1 MVLLAGLP
9 TWSIVLIVISVI
21 LIIACIALYFFG
33 KNAEKK
39 QAEQQKQMD
48 AAAQTVSMLI
58 IDKKRLKI
66 IDAGLPQMVID
77 QVPKIMRR
85 QKMPIVKAKV
95 GPKIMTL
102 ICDEKI
108 FDLVPVKKEV
118 KATVSGIYITNVKG
132 VRGPLEAPVTKKSF
146 SQKMRAKLVSAQEN
160 LQKESATEKEAS
172 KKSKKK

>member
-21 LIIACIALYFFG
+21 VLVACIALYFFG
-33 KNAEKK
+33 KKAEKK
-39 QAEQQKQMD
+39 QAEQQKQME

-66 IDAGLPQMVID
+66 MDAGLPQIVVD
-77 QVPKIMRR
+77 QVPKLMRR

-95 GPKIMTL
+95 GPKVMTL

-132 VRGPLEAPVTKKSF
+132 VRGPLAAPEVKKSF
-146 SQKMRAKLVSAQEN
+146 SQKMRAKLVKAQEN
-160 LQKESATEKEAS
+160 LQKEAEAERAAS

>member
-1 MVLLAGLP
+1 MVLAGLP
-9 TWSIVLIVISVI
+9 TWSIVLIIISII
-21 LIIACIALYFFG
+21 LLGACIALYFFG
-33 KNAEKK
+33 KKAEKK
-39 QAEQQKQMD
+39 QAEQQKQLES
-48 AAAQTVSMLI
+48 ASQTLSMLI

-66 IDAGLPQMVID
+66 IDAGLPQVVVD

-108 FDLVPVKKEV
+108 FDLVPIKKEV

-132 VRGPLEAPVTKKSF
+132 VRGPLETPAGKQTFK
-146 SQKMRAKLVSAQEN
+146 QKMRAKLTNAQEN
-160 LQKESATEKEAS
+160 LKKESANAEKQSS

>member
-1 MVLLAGLP
+1 MILLAVLP
-9 TWSIVLIVISVI
+9 IWSIVLIVISVI
-21 LIIACIALYFFG
+21 LLIACVAPYFFG
-33 KNAEKK
+33 KKAEKK
-39 QAEQQKQMD
+39 QAEQQKQME
-48 AAAQTVSMLI
+48 AASQTVSMLI

-66 IDAGLPQMVID
+66 IDAGLPQMVVD
-77 QVPKIMRR
+77 QVPKLMRR

-132 VRGPLEAPVTKKSF
+132 VRGPLETPVVKKSF
-146 SQKMRAKLVSAQEN
+146 SQKMRAKLVNAQEN
-160 LQKESATEKEAS
+160 LQKEAAAEKAAS